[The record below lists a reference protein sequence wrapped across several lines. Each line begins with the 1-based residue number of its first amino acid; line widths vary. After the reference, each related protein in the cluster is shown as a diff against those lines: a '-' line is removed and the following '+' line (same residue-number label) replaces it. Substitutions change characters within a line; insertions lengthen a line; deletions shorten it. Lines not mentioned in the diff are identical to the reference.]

1 MRPAG
6 TRFKNLN
13 GRLIN
18 EKGRWQTGFRGFWAE
33 GDKRKAERAPFSDE
47 QDLRS
52 YFGELK

>member
-1 MRPAG
+1 M
-6 TRFKNLN
+6 RFKNLN

-18 EKGRWQTGFRGFWAE
+18 TKGLGRRAFLGFWVE
-33 GDKRKAERAPFSDE
+33 GNKRKAEKAPFSDE

>member
-1 MRPAG
+1 M
-6 TRFKNLN
+6 RFKNLN